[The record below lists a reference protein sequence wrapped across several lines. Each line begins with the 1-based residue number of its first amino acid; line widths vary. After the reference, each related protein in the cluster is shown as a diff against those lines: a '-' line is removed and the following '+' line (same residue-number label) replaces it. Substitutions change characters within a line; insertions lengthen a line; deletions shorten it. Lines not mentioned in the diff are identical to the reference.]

1 MSYVE
6 LATGC
11 KAPGLS
17 GKNQF
22 ITGLFQMEIT
32 RRIAQGRISEFA
44 GESTLKKDIFLRAVG
59 FYDIA
64 KRHQEKLSPGIRRYF
79 QRYVDGINFF
89 IQNEK
94 APLYLKLLGLKSEK
108 WEIADATSVAMMLIT
123 GNNEYFLSPH
133 RTDMT
138 DAWLQREYF
147 CMEEESPKYTM
158 VMMPGG

>member
-1 MSYVE
+1 MPTIIAADDDDLYFACGYVN
-6 LATGC
+6 A
-11 KAPGLS
+11 
-17 GKNQF
+17 QDR
-22 ITGLFQMEIT
+22 LFQMEIT

-94 APLYLKLLGLKSEK
+94 ASLYL
-108 WEIADATSVAMMLIT
+108 
-123 GNNEYFLSPH
+123 
-133 RTDMT
+133 
-138 DAWLQREYF
+138 
-147 CMEEESPKYTM
+147 
-158 VMMPGG
+158 